1 MVSPGPGIF
10 GEALVGD
17 AGIGWNLG
25 RLVAARHPDKALLD
39 GVQAPFDLLK
49 FASAG
54 KCSVSLAHDEH
65 ACMRAEWCR
74 LDGLHEAPVDAI
86 YDVEWAN
93 HSLRVVLARWFEGA
107 YERTRVSLI
116 VASSMEV
123 ARAFATEVSAFC
135 NDPGQTILRFSGGCW
150 TESRELWR
158 AVQSATFDELVL
170 AGDLKS
176 DIQRDFGSFL
186 AARAEYERYGVPWK
200 RGVLLVGPPG
210 NGKTLCLRALIK
222 FLGVPCLYVQ
232 SLKSQYG
239 DEDAHI
245 ELVFHRA
252 KEIAPCCLVFEDLD
266 AMIHDKNRS
275 LFLNQLDGLESAS
288 GLLTIATTN
297 HADRLDPAIVERP
310 SRFDRKYHFLLPGQ
324 TERRA
329 YLAQWNGRIGEA
341 MRVED
346 DVLDRLVERT
356 ADFSFAYL
364 KELYLSSM
372 MRWMVDRVPGAMV
385 TVLDAQAAALRE
397 QMKTGAQAQVPTTS
411 APQADLAAAV
421 QAMMG

>member
-1 MVSPGPGIF
+1 MSIATSPASLYSAVMVSSGPGIF

-17 AGIGWNLG
+17 AGTGWNLG
-25 RLVAARHPDKALLD
+25 RLVAVRHPDKALLD

-54 KCSVSLAHDEH
+54 KYNVSLAHDEH
-65 ACMRAEWCR
+65 ACICAEWCR

-107 YERTRVSLI
+107 YERTRVSLV

-123 ARAFATEVSAFC
+123 ARA
-135 NDPGQTILRFSGGCW
+135 
-150 TESRELWR
+150 
-158 AVQSATFDELVL
+158 
-170 AGDLKS
+170 
-176 DIQRDFGSFL
+176 
-186 AARAEYERYGVPWK
+186 EYERYGAPWK

-222 FLGVPCLYVQ
+222 FLGAPCLYLQ

-310 SRFDRKYHFLLPGQ
+310 SRFDRKYHFLLPGP

-356 ADFSFAYL
+356 ADFSFAHL
-364 KELYLSSM
+364 KEL
-372 MRWMVDRVPGAMV
+372 
-385 TVLDAQAAALRE
+385 
-397 QMKTGAQAQVPTTS
+397 TS
-411 APQADLAAAV
+411 RR
-421 QAMMG
+421 